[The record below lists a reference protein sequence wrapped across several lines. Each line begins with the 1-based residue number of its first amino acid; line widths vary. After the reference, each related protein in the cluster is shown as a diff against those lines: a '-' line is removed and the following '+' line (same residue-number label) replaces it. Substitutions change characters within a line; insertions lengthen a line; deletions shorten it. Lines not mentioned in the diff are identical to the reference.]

1 MKLMEENSDLRDE
14 LKQIQK
20 RYEGDVQS
28 LRDKLK
34 GEQDEHGQAQIR
46 NAELLDENGSFHEQ
60 LGKLDAQLLKAK
72 AEADELAQNLKL
84 ITNKYELQ
92 NTINAMYR
100 RFYSRQVLPHMA
112 EDAFD
117 KSLEETF
124 KDFNAALE
132 SKDNFITANMNDLEL
147 MIDKTSVVRS
157 DSLRQVLFGDLDAVI
172 AQEMKVAKK
181 KKKAEDK
188 AEANRSHAG
197 KDRRSSSKDPKDV
210 KTEPSIESKNSSN
223 SITFLP

>member
-20 RYEGDVQS
+20 RYEGDFQS
-28 LRDKLK
+28 LRDQLK

-132 SKDNFITANMNDLEL
+132 SKDNFITANMSDLEA
-147 MIDKTSVVRS
+147 MVDKTSIVKS
-157 DSLRQVLFGDLDAVI
+157 ESLRQVLFGDLDAVI

-181 KKKAEDK
+181 KKKAEGK
-188 AEANRSHAG
+188 SEAKRSHAA
-197 KDRRSSSKDPKDV
+197 KDRRASSKERS
-210 KTEPSIESKNSSN
+210 EPSIESVDRNASNENS
-223 SITFLP
+223 